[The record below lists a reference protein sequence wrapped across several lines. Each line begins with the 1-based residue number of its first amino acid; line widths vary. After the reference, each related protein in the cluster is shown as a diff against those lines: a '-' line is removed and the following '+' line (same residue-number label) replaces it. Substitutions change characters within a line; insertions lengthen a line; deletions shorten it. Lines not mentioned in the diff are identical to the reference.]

1 MKKISLYCD
10 GSSLGNPG
18 DGGWCAILRYKSQER
33 VISGSKKDATN
44 NQMELQA
51 VIEAL
56 KVLKEPCEIL
66 LYSDSKYVCEGINS
80 WLSNWIK
87 KQFKNVKNPELWQE
101 FCCLSKTHKIRAYWV
116 KGHAGHPE
124 NERCDKIAR
133 EEATQLKNKDFHAS
147 KATKNHLL

>member
-1 MKKISLYCD
+1 MKSISLYCD

-18 DGGWCAILRYKSQER
+18 YGGWCAILRYKGNEKILSGAER
-33 VISGSKKDATN
+33 NVTN
-44 NQMELQA
+44 NQMELKA

-56 KVLKEPCEIL
+56 KQLKEPCEVL
-66 LYSDSKYVCEGINS
+66 LYSDSKYVCEGINT

-87 KQFKNVKNPELWQE
+87 KDFKNVKNPLLWNE
-101 FCCLSKTHKIRAYWV
+101 YLDAIKPHKIRAIWL

-133 EEATQLKNKDFHAS
+133 GEANQLKEKDRNA
-147 KATKNHLL
+147 